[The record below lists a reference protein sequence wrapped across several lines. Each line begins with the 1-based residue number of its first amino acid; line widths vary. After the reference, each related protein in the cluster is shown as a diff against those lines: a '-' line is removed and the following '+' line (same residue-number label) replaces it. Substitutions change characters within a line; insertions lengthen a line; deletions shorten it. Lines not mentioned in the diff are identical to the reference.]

1 MAEDVCVFND
11 HGTNASLYFLSALD
25 CENAMG
31 DHRRTYSM
39 PEVDVT
45 TANTGALDIEKN
57 LSWLQ
62 VSTSLHFLQTRFRL
76 RDPKIV
82 RGVRVN
88 TNVRLG

>member
-1 MAEDVCVFND
+1 MLLA
-11 HGTNASLYFLSALD
+11 HANALSAP
-25 CENAMG
+25 CFEAKKI
-31 DHRRTYSM
+31 RTYSM

>member
-1 MAEDVCVFND
+1 MPM
-11 HGTNASLYFLSALD
+11 LYPRPVS
-25 CENAMG
+25 
-31 DHRRTYSM
+31 RQKKKIRTYSM

-62 VSTSLHFLQTRFRL
+62 VSTSLHFLPTRFRL